1 MHAVDFLLDLLMEI
15 IIAYIIWMVARDYR
29 RLRDSRLLF
38 IALIMAFLLT
48 VDVIVFAGSLA
59 PLESQVDEVTFHSA
73 LIDATLLL
81 VVWTYRERRKA
92 EMSLQYQNEHLEQ
105 LVEERSQKLVEAERM
120 AAAGSVAVMV
130 GHDLRGPLQ
139 TIKNAV
145 YLMEKDPD
153 SAHELR
159 ETINE
164 SVNYAASMLEELRL
178 KVGDTPLQIQEVNLG
193 AIIRKAVEEAS
204 IPDSVE
210 TELHV
215 DDGLDSVSMDPLKI
229 RRVLDNLIRNAVQA
243 MPDGGTL
250 EVSAVCDGD
259 VVFLRVRDTGTG
271 IPEDLMPDLFKAFV
285 TTKPQGMGLGLAYCK
300 RAVEAHGGTI
310 VVESKIAVGTTF
322 TVRLSMEPK

>member
-1 MHAVDFLLDLLMEI
+1 
-15 IIAYIIWMVARDYR
+15 
-29 RLRDSRLLF
+29 
-38 IALIMAFLLT
+38 
-48 VDVIVFAGSLA
+48 
-59 PLESQVDEVTFHSA
+59 VDEVAFHFA

-92 EMSLQYQNEHLEQ
+92 EMSLQYQNENLEQ

-120 AAAGSVAVMV
+120 AAAGSVAAMV

-153 SAHELR
+153 TAHELR

-178 KVGDTPLQIQEVNLG
+178 NVGDSPLQLQKVDL
-193 AIIRKAVEEAS
+193 AALIRKAVEEAS
-204 IPDSVE
+204 IPDSVAA
-210 TELHV
+210 ELHV

-229 RRVLDNLIRNAVQA
+229 RRVLDNLLRNAVQA

-259 VVFLRVRDTGTG
+259 VVFFRVRDTGAG

-310 VVESKIAVGTTF
+310 SVESKAGEGTTF
-322 TVRLSMEPK
+322 TVRLPVEPK